1 MLYNIY
7 KQNVPSVTV
16 KGKGNTRMFE
26 MDLELVATIFVEQ
39 SCPIEMAKK
48 MGYAHPVVECVNGY
62 NPETGK
68 PNKS

>member
-26 MDLELVATIFVEQ
+26 MDIQLVDTIFVEDG
-39 SCPIEMAKK
+39 CPIEAAKAK
-48 MGYAHPVVECVNGY
+48 GHIHPIVECANGY
-62 NPETGK
+62 DAETGK
-68 PNKS
+68 PRKS